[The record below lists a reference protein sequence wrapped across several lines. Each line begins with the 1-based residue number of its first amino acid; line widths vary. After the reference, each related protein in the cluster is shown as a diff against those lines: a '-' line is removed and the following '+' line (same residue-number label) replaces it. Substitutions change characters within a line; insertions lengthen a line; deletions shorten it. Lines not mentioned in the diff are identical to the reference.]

1 MLLPPRQAAL
11 LNLLNRYRAESH
23 VPTIRELADA
33 LGVASQNA
41 VVDLL
46 AKLEAKGVIER
57 EANRSR
63 SIRVLPQYSV
73 EHGRQLPLIGRI
85 AAGLPITAGEHV
97 AEILDLSPSLFDPP
111 ANLLFR
117 VQGESML
124 NAGIRPNDLVGVHLQ
139 DEVRSGQIVAAV
151 ITDPRTDD
159 PELTLK
165 RLRRK
170 GSIVTLLSENDDQSR
185 YPPLVFD
192 TRRDAIQLVGV
203 YCGLVRPRP

>member
-1 MLLPPRQAAL
+1 M
-11 LNLLNRYRAESH
+11 
-23 VPTIRELADA
+23 PTIRELADA